1 MSIHSL
7 PRLSVFLLC
16 ISVLSACNQQTLETV
31 DYQALKLFPQGKS
44 FSGFQLTSHRQ
55 NPWQAEQ
62 FKGNYSVVFFGFANC
77 PDICPTTLL
86 EMQKVDKK
94 LKASGTTPPEF
105 IFVSV
110 DPDRDSPET
119 LKDYIE
125 YFNPEFHALTGDAAN
140 ILSIASQLG
149 VAYHVEEHEAG
160 DLVYDVDHASAL
172 FVINPQGER
181 IGLFPAPHQ
190 VDSITA
196 DLIQLINP
204 S

>member
-1 MSIHSL
+1 MSIQSL
-7 PRLSVFLLC
+7 PRALMIMLCFL
-16 ISVLSACNQQTLETV
+16 VLSACSHQVPQTAEF
-31 DYQALKLFPQGKS
+31 QALKLFPKGKS

-55 NPWQAEQ
+55 NPWQDEQ

-86 EMQKVDKK
+86 DMQKIDQQ
-94 LKASGTTPPEF
+94 LQASGTPSPEF

-119 LKDYIE
+119 LKSYIE
-125 YFNPEFHALTGDAAN
+125 FFNPDFHALTGDAAN

-160 DLVYDVDHASAL
+160 ELVYDVDHASAL
-172 FVINPQGER
+172 FVINPAGER
-181 IGLFPAPHQ
+181 IGLFQAPHE
-190 VDSITA
+190 VDSIAA
-196 DLIQLINP
+196 DLIHLINQ